1 VDGASAEDV
10 TDAADEAAD
19 GSATPAESAE
29 SAVVSALNGVT
40 GSASAS
46 SAPAMAAGGLVADH
60 PFTTGA
66 MAPKPGLTQAAW
78 HVLRSVPAEDADE
91 PTFSPD

>member
-1 VDGASAEDV
+1 
-10 TDAADEAAD
+10 
-19 GSATPAESAE
+19 
-29 SAVVSALNGVT
+29 
-40 GSASAS
+40 
-46 SAPAMAAGGLVADH
+46 MAAGGLVADH